1 MAAAAVLA
9 FLGGLIAGS
18 FVTVV
23 AHRVPRG
30 ESIVGPRS
38 RCPGCGAQIAA
49 YDNVPV
55 FSWLLLRGRAR
66 CCGERISARYPLTEL
81 ALGALY
87 AATVLVLW
95 DEPWEVALGLVFVTV
110 LVAVTLTDLELRVIP
125 NKILIV
131 AAVLAVAIVAIGDP
145 GGLAER
151 MIAAAAAGGLLF
163 AAALAYPRGMGLGDV
178 KLATTMGL
186 FLGRNVAPGDP
197 RRPAGGIAGRPR
209 DDRPAGRLGAQTGDP
224 VRPLPGPGRG
234 RRPAPGRPDGR
245 VVPGHLLRTFVQVLL
260 EISSCRAKG
269 LWPFCRLKEGERP
282 VGAPLFQPCDCN

>member
-1 MAAAAVLA
+1 VAAAAVLA

-55 FSWLLLRGRAR
+55 FSWMLLRGRAR

-95 DEPWEVALGLVFVTV
+95 GDPGEIALGIVFVTT
-110 LVAVTLTDLELRVIP
+110 LMAVTLTDLERRIIP
-125 NKILIV
+125 NKILVV
-131 AAVLAVAIVAIGDP
+131 AAVLGAVIAAVADP
-145 GGLAER
+145 GSLPER
-151 MIAAAAAGGLLF
+151 AIAAAAAGGLLF

-178 KLATTMGL
+178 KLAATMGL
-186 FLGRNVAPGDP
+186 FLGRNVGPAILVALLAGSLVGLAMIARHGASARKQAIPFGPFLALGGVVGLLLGDQMV
-197 RRPAGGIAGRPR
+197 
-209 DDRPAGRLGAQTGDP
+209 DWYLG
-224 VRPLPGPGRG
+224 
-234 RRPAPGRPDGR
+234 
-245 VVPGHLLRTFVQVLL
+245 TF
-260 EISSCRAKG
+260 
-269 LWPFCRLKEGERP
+269 
-282 VGAPLFQPCDCN
+282 